1 MSKLKVKDAGSLQSS
16 IAIKG
21 YNLVL
26 FSKEV
31 GVTSPYLSMILRG
44 KRNPSPI
51 LAKKIADK
59 LDMQVSE
66 IFFIENVQKT

>member
-1 MSKLKVKDAGSLQSS
+1 MNRLKVKNTVDLQSNLS
-16 IAIKG
+16 IKG
-21 YNLVL
+21 FNQVL
-26 FSKEV
+26 FSKEI

-59 LDMQVSE
+59 LGVEVED
-66 IFFIENVQKT
+66 IFFIEEYRKS

>member
-1 MSKLKVKDAGSLQSS
+1 MNRLKVKDAADLQSN

-21 YNLVL
+21 FSQVL
-26 FSKEV
+26 FSKEI
-31 GVTSPYLSMILRG
+31 GITSPYLSMVLRG

-59 LDMQVSE
+59 LGVEVED
-66 IFFIENVQKT
+66 IFFIEEYRKS